1 MLCLF
6 CGIFQQQLDNHS
18 NISNSDERK
27 CDFKNCEQ
35 KINELKLQLE
45 NKNAKIKQLEELI
58 LNRHGYL
65 DAYLHFCF
73 PDQYFSMKGFFYVVK
88 HTCLKG
94 CSRKTNPFLNVHY

>member
-6 CGIFQQQLDNHS
+6 CGIFQQQMDNHS

-58 LNRHGYL
+58 MNRHGYL
-65 DAYLHFCF
+65 DA
-73 PDQYFSMKGFFYVVK
+73 
-88 HTCLKG
+88 
-94 CSRKTNPFLNVHY
+94 